1 MDVAKLGLE
10 VDSSRVDKATSSMKR
25 MERQSGKTEG
35 AALRLAKAAK
45 GALAGLA
52 VGFSVA
58 GIVRMSDEY
67 TSLINTLRVVAGA
80 QGDVNAIL
88 SDLNGIAERTR
99 APLDATARL
108 YQRISI
114 AGNELGAS
122 QKDILRFTENVGLAL
137 AQQGGGA
144 AQASGALLQ
153 LSQAMGGGVVRA
165 EEFNSIL
172 EGAYPIALAAA
183 KGLDAAGGSVS
194 KLRNLVIEG
203 KVSSEDFFRAILS
216 QTDDL
221 EAAFANTVPTIGQAM
236 SRLSDSM
243 MLFIGGLNDATGASG
258 GLARGILDVATAMGK
273 AADWVREHGDT
284 VKDVLGTVVASALIY
299 TTGLM
304 IKLGLSA
311 LTAGGQ
317 VGVLTGALTLLK
329 GALIKTGIGALI
341 VGAGYL
347 IAKFMELSTAAG
359 GFGNA
364 MKLVGEL
371 GLEVWDRIKLGG
383 SALVEA
389 YRAYTAGFVLLWQQA
404 FSTVT
409 GLFAE
414 FSNDI
419 INGMQSVFR
428 GLGAP
433 GQAIVAG
440 LEIARAEINRVVQD
454 ADAAAKANVSAQQEV
469 MRGHADTAAQMAK
482 DALAPLETWEQI
494 NAVIEAA
501 RQGASGATGTVPVV
515 PTAPTDPP
523 GTGGGAAN
531 DNALQASE
539 QFISSLQDEILQM
552 SMTEEAYRRLQV
564 EKSAAMAPTPEM
576 AEQIRLLGDM
586 REVTLAQV
594 DADERLKAAKTTLED
609 YQLHLDMMQMTTAE
623 KARAIAM
630 QELERQGIVEGTEA
644 WNQYGQAILDA
655 ASALATAQ
663 DNSRTNI
670 DQTIQALDALSRG
683 FGDLAS
689 VMKDS
694 LGEQNAVYKAL
705 FVAQHAFALA
715 SAMVAMQQ
723 AMAQALALP
732 PPANFVYMG
741 MAASEGATIIASIQ
755 ALASGFAEGGY
766 TGAGGKYDVAGLV
779 HRGEVVWSQQDVAR
793 YGGWQNVDAM
803 RRGIMPVAND
813 NAGPGTGG
821 TLHVVVTVDDK
832 GHWSAYVDQASSQA
846 VNTAVTISDQ
856 RTKAR
861 MNAAANEAQ
870 RPVISARGAA

>member
-1 MDVAKLGLE
+1 
-10 VDSSRVDKATSSMKR
+10 
-25 MERQSGKTEG
+25 
-35 AALRLAKAAK
+35 
-45 GALAGLA
+45 
-52 VGFSVA
+52 
-58 GIVRMSDEY
+58 MS
-67 TSLINTLRVVAGA
+67 
-80 QGDVNAIL
+80 
-88 SDLNGIAERTR
+88 
-99 APLDATARL
+99 
-108 YQRISI
+108 
-114 AGNELGAS
+114 
-122 QKDILRFTENVGLAL
+122 
-137 AQQGGGA
+137 
-144 AQASGALLQ
+144 
-153 LSQAMGGGVVRA
+153 
-165 EEFNSIL
+165 
-172 EGAYPIALAAA
+172 
-183 KGLDAAGGSVS
+183 
-194 KLRNLVIEG
+194 
-203 KVSSEDFFRAILS
+203 
-216 QTDDL
+216 
-221 EAAFANTVPTIGQAM
+221 
-236 SRLSDSM
+236 
-243 MLFIGGLNDATGASG
+243 
-258 GLARGILDVATAMGK
+258 K
-273 AADWVREHGDT
+273 AADWVRDNGET
-284 VKDVLGTVVASALIY
+284 IREVLRVVIASALIY
-299 TTGLM
+299 GTSLM
-304 IKLGLSA
+304 VQFGISA
-311 LTAGGQ
+311 LTAGGK
-317 VGVLTGALTLLK
+317 VSILTGALGLLRT
-329 GALIKTGIGALI
+329 AIIKTGIGALI

-347 IAKFMELSTAAG
+347 IAKFLELSTAAG

-440 LEIARAEINRVVQD
+440 LEIARAEINRVTQD
-454 ADAAAKANVSAQQEV
+454 ADAAMKANVAAQQEV
-469 MRGHADTAAQMAK
+469 VRGHAEAAAQMTR
-482 DALAPLETWEQI
+482 DAFAQLDAWKQLNELMESAT
-494 NAVIEAA
+494 N
-501 RQGASGATGTVPVV
+501 GASGATGTVPVV
-515 PTAPTDPP
+515 PKSPTGPT

-594 DADERLKAAKTTLED
+594 DADERLKAAKATLED
-609 YQLHLDMMQMTTAE
+609 YQFHLDMMQMTTAE

-630 QELERQGIVEGTEA
+630 QELERQGIVEGTAA
-644 WNQYGQAILDA
+644 WNEYGQAILDA

-670 DQTIQALDALSRG
+670 DETIQGLDALSRG
-683 FGDLAS
+683 FGDLAG

-723 AMAQALALP
+723 AMAQALTLP
-732 PPANFVYMG
+732 PPANFIYMG

-755 ALASGFAEGGY
+755 ALAGSFAEGGY

-803 RRGIMPVAND
+803 RRGMMPAAND
-813 NAGPGTGG
+813 NGGASAGG
-821 TLHVVVTVDDK
+821 TLHVVVTVDDQ
-832 GHWSAYVDQASSQA
+832 GHWAAYVDEASSQA

-861 MNAAANEAQ
+861 MSAAQSEAQ
-870 RPVISARGAA
+870 RPVISARRAG